1 MENSE
6 KFNPEQVRKFVA
18 RTAANKKRWEIVSFA
33 FREVIEE
40 KYLQDMDDMS
50 EEEVEW
56 WDDESLKFIGAE
68 SRRIFMLG
76 LEADRKNRE
85 AENPKKRK

>member
-6 KFNPEQVRKFVA
+6 KFNPEQIRKCVA
-18 RTAANKKRWEIVSFA
+18 RTAANKKRWGTVGYA

-40 KYLQDMDDMS
+40 KYIQDMDDMS

-56 WDDESLKFIGAE
+56 WDDEALKFISAE

-76 LEADRKNRE
+76 LEVDRKNRG